1 MGCSDSRQVDRIDSV
16 APKHNNSSSNHN
28 AHNNN
33 RAADITSRSTLGL
46 STVSNLSEAPE
57 VSGHDASVS
66 PYVGSE
72 SAMAEGWR
80 RDARSGEENI
90 SSGAA
95 SCGINY
101 SEALSNEPI
110 PHAGFGVPR
119 GPATATTLF
128 HEDMSLAELTEVEP
142 LANGGFCVVC
152 SCLYRGQRAVLKV
165 PRPRGP
171 EGAVADLLMEIAIY
185 KRISARGGH
194 PNIACAFGSGYHLQQ
209 GEQVP
214 FIVLERLE
222 GGSLAEALERSRPLH
237 DAWSD
242 PLGRLP
248 VALELA
254 DALVF
259 LHNDAVPG
267 GFVLHR

>member
-1 MGCSDSRQVDRIDSV
+1 MGCSDSRQVDRIDSI
-16 APKHNNSSSNHN
+16 APKHNNSSNHN
-28 AHNNN
+28 AHTHN
-33 RAADITSRSTLGL
+33 RAADITSRSTIGL
-46 STVSNLSEAPE
+46 STISNLSEAPE
-57 VSGHDASVS
+57 DSGHDSSAS
-66 PYVGSE
+66 PYFD
-72 SAMAEGWR
+72 SASATTEGWR
-80 RDARSGEENI
+80 RGAQSEEENI

-95 SCGINY
+95 SSGINY
-101 SEALSNEPI
+101 VQARSNEPI
-110 PHAGFGVPR
+110 PHAGFGVSR
-119 GPATATTLF
+119 GGATATMLF

-152 SCLYRGQRAVLKV
+152 SCLYRGRRAVLKV

-185 KRISARGGH
+185 KRISERGGH
-194 PNIACAFGSGYHLQQ
+194 PNIARAFGSGYHLQEE
-209 GEQVP
+209 EQVP

-254 DALVF
+254 DALAF